1 MIIPSRWIRNW
12 LLFAHFKLS
21 DSPGKIDMWSLLK
34 KDETVEGGWRPKKN
48 LKAPIIAEGANGEEH
63 PGHYRYMFN
72 VHIAY
77 EQPN

>member
-1 MIIPSRWIRNW
+1 
-12 LLFAHFKLS
+12 
-21 DSPGKIDMWSLLK
+21 MWSLLK